1 MRKAFVAI
9 VLVLAA
15 AAGVW
20 AQQSRANPCDAGNG
34 GLTLPSGFCASV
46 VADNLGP
53 ARHLAI
59 SPSGDLYVML
69 RREGEGGPAGSV
81 IALRDADGD
90 GRFEQQ
96 QRFGPGLGGTG
107 IVWHN
112 GYLYLVPTPGWR
124 VSG

>member
-1 MRKAFVAI
+1 MRRASVAI
-9 VLVLAA
+9 MLALVA

-20 AQQSRANPCDAGNG
+20 AQQSRSNPCDTGNG
-34 GLTLPSGFCASV
+34 GLTLQGGFCASV

-53 ARHLAI
+53 ARHMVV

-69 RREGEGGPAGSV
+69 RRAVEGGPAGAV

-96 QRFGPGLGGTG
+96 QRFGAGLNGTD
-107 IVWHN
+107 ID
-112 GYLYLVPTPGWR
+112 WR
-124 VSG
+124 DG